1 MNILKIEGE
10 NVILEGFK
18 KIKSNETT
26 FAFYSKGVVIFLD
39 KKEERNYYINVFI
52 DKNNIIRNDKLL
64 EKLKEKN
71 INNIEY
77 FIETKDSYIQMN
89 PT

>member
-10 NVILEGFK
+10 NIVLEGFK
-18 KIKSNETT
+18 NIKSNEIT
-26 FAFYSKGVVIFLD
+26 FAFYPKGIVIFLD
-39 KKEERNYYINVFI
+39 KKEERNYYINAFI
-52 DKNNIIRNDKLL
+52 NQNNIIKNDQLL